1 MKISTKGRYAL
12 RLLLDLS
19 RHSNKGFVSL
29 KEVAARQEISV
40 KYLEQIVPMLT
51 KAGLL
56 ESVRGSGGGYRLAKP
71 ADRYTVGEILRAAE
85 GSLAPVACLGDMA
98 EICPRKGQCA
108 TLPFWEGLSKTITE
122 YVDSV
127 KLSDLIP
134 AAERDSSF
142 AVGEEDKT
150 E

>member
-1 MKISTKGRYAL
+1 MARSGACKGDVAVVVPIAGKDCSTAAWREPAGPFVFRG
-12 RLLLDLS
+12 S
-19 RHSNKGFVSL
+19 R
-29 KEVAARQEISV
+29 A
-40 KYLEQIVPMLT
+40 T
-51 KAGLL
+51 
-56 ESVRGSGGGYRLAKP
+56 VRGSGGGYRLAKP

-127 KLSDLIP
+127 KLSDLIDKVKP
-134 AAERDSSF
+134 VDSDLYEIAEVF
-142 AVGEEDKT
+142 FG
-150 E
+150 